1 MRVRSHQLW
10 QWFFIASDRLARVGA
25 GKIVTQMTAPGG
37 GTYRLKGIVFPQG
50 ANGQFSVDSSQY
62 NEGAVVVSA
71 QLYVG

>member
-1 MRVRSHQLW
+1 
-10 QWFFIASDRLARVGA
+10 
-25 GKIVTQMTAPGG
+25 MTAPGGG

-50 ANGQFSVDSSQY
+50 ANGQFSADWSQY